1 MDTWVNLSKKELIRN
16 RLRNRELTKAR
27 YLNVGLL
34 PAPEEVTISQ
44 ADERFLF
51 SVNEVIIEHMSNQ
64 ELDLNLLSKKL
75 GLSRAT
81 LYNKLKKLTDM
92 GGNDYI
98 NKVRL
103 ERIIYLMINT
113 ELNFT
118 EIAEKTGFSSSR
130 YFSTMFKRY
139 TGETPTQYREKHRV
153 R

>member
-1 MDTWVNLSKKELIRN
+1 MDLLMYIDTRRNCNMDLTTAVNSL
-16 RLRNRELTKAR
+16 
-27 YLNVGLL
+27 
-34 PAPEEVTISQ
+34 
-44 ADERFLF
+44 
-51 SVNEVIIEHMSNQ
+51 
-64 ELDLNLLSKKL
+64 
-75 GLSRAT
+75 
-81 LYNKLKKLTDM
+81 
-92 GGNDYI
+92 GNDYI

>member
-1 MDTWVNLSKKELIRN
+1 MDLLMYIDTRRNCNMDLTTAVNSL
-16 RLRNRELTKAR
+16 
-27 YLNVGLL
+27 
-34 PAPEEVTISQ
+34 
-44 ADERFLF
+44 
-51 SVNEVIIEHMSNQ
+51 
-64 ELDLNLLSKKL
+64 
-75 GLSRAT
+75 
-81 LYNKLKKLTDM
+81 
-92 GGNDYI
+92 GNDYI

-103 ERIIYLMINT
+103 ERTIYLMINT

>member
-1 MDTWVNLSKKELIRN
+1 MDLLMYIDTRRNCNMDLTTAVNSL
-16 RLRNRELTKAR
+16 
-27 YLNVGLL
+27 
-34 PAPEEVTISQ
+34 
-44 ADERFLF
+44 
-51 SVNEVIIEHMSNQ
+51 
-64 ELDLNLLSKKL
+64 
-75 GLSRAT
+75 
-81 LYNKLKKLTDM
+81 
-92 GGNDYI
+92 GNDYI

-113 ELNFT
+113 QLNFT

>member
-1 MDTWVNLSKKELIRN
+1 
-16 RLRNRELTKAR
+16 
-27 YLNVGLL
+27 
-34 PAPEEVTISQ
+34 
-44 ADERFLF
+44 
-51 SVNEVIIEHMSNQ
+51 MSNQ